1 MYFVVETVD
10 VTTIADG
17 SATAYTTNAVHGP
30 IHSIQYI
37 KDGTT
42 PFDNGVDFTITTEE
56 TLQNLWVDTNVN
68 ASETVCPRQPTHD
81 STGAASLYAAADEPV
96 ETSIMA
102 VNERIKIV
110 IAQGGNVKLGQFKII
125 VGG

>member
-1 MYFVVETVD
+1 MYFVVETVN
-10 VTTIADG
+10 VTTAADG
-17 SATAYTTNAVHGP
+17 SATAYSTNAVHGP

-37 KDGTT
+37 KDATT
-42 PFDNGVDFTITTEE
+42 PFTDGVDFTITTEE
-56 TLQNLWVDTNVN
+56 TLQNLWVDTNIN

-81 STGAASLYAAADEPV
+81 AVGAASLYAAAGEPV

-102 VNERIKIV
+102 VRERIKIV
-110 IAQGGNVKLGQFKII
+110 IAAGGDTKLGQFKII